1 MKFNQIFEYIPYPSI
16 SYVKQILLQS
26 NVEIKLV
33 SPRKTK
39 HGDFRK
45 YKNGLCLI
53 TLNKTENQYRFL
65 ITLIHELAHYVV
77 FKSNI
82 KLMKPHGNEWKE
94 TFRKLM
100 LPILNNKVF
109 PDKLLVNLT
118 GYLTNP
124 MASSDG
130 NVGLAIEL
138 KKYDLKKDKKVFLKD
153 IPINSYFNYGS
164 NRIFKKNNKL
174 RKRYLCQDI
183 ISGRKFLFSPI
194 AEVKKHYDKS
204 CS

>member
-1 MKFNQIFEYIPYPSI
+1 MKFNQLFESIPNSSI
-16 SYVKQILLQS
+16 TYVKQILLES
-26 NVEIKLV
+26 NIKIRLV

-39 HGDFRK
+39 YGDFRK

-53 TLNKTENQYRFL
+53 TLNKTENEYRSL

-82 KLMKPHGNEWKE
+82 KLTKPHGKEWKE

-109 PDKLLVNLT
+109 PDELLVSLT
-118 GYLTNP
+118 SYLTNP
-124 MASSDG
+124 MASSEGD
-130 NVGLAIEL
+130 VDLAIQL

-164 NRIFKKNNKL
+164 NRIFKKNIKL

-183 ISGRKFLFSPI
+183 KSGREFLFSPI
-194 AEVKKHYDKS
+194 AEVKKHYENS

>member
-1 MKFNQIFEYIPYPSI
+1 MKFNQLFEYIPYSSI
-16 SYVKQILLQS
+16 TYVKQILLES
-26 NVEIKLV
+26 NIKVRLV
-33 SPRKTK
+33 RLRKTK

-77 FKSNI
+77 FKTNI
-82 KLMKPHGNEWKE
+82 KLIKPHGKEWKE

-109 PDKLLVNLT
+109 PNELLVSLT
-118 GYLTNP
+118 SYLTNP

-130 NVGLAIEL
+130 DVDLAIQL

-153 IPINSYFNYGS
+153 IPINSYFNHGS
-164 NRIFKKNNKL
+164 NRIFKKNIKL

-183 ISGRKFLFSPI
+183 KSGRKFLFSPI
-194 AEVKKHYDKS
+194 AEVKKHYEKS